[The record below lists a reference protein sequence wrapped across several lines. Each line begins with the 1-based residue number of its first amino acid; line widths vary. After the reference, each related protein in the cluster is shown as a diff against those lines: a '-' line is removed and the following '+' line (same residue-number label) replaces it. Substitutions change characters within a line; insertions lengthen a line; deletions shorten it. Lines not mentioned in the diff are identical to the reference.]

1 MHGLSIGGLICSIFA
16 VVKSETYVPPKRCYN
31 LAMATTHA
39 LVALNSSTA
48 VKLTPEGTTHSGVDI
63 TIQNPNDYGYI
74 YIGGTGVTTS
84 NYGFRILPNHSIA
97 FELLGKDHIFAV
109 ASTSLNAAVIT
120 VALEDFK

>member
-1 MHGLSIGGLICSIFA
+1 
-16 VVKSETYVPPKRCYN
+16 
-31 LAMATTHA
+31 MATTHA

-48 VKLTPEGTTHSGVDI
+48 VKLTPEGQTHSGVDI
-63 TIQNPNDYGYI
+63 TIQNPNNSGYI